1 MTTIAWKRGAT
12 FAANCVY
19 TPPDG
24 ALADLLGATITSQ
37 IRHNGK
43 LVVELTPTI
52 AADGM
57 SFDLDD
63 ASATEFP
70 LGSCEWDIR
79 IAVGDAVIYTD
90 TITLS
95 VVKNITEP
103 VVA

>member
-43 LVVELTPTI
+43 LVTDLTPTI
-52 AADGM
+52 AADGL
-57 SFDLDD
+57 SFDLEDT
-63 ASATEFP
+63 AGATFP
-70 LGSCEWDIR
+70 LGACAWDIR
-79 IAVGDAVIYTD
+79 IAVGTDVIYTD
-90 TITLS
+90 TVTIN
-95 VVKNITEP
+95 VVDHITEP
-103 VVA
+103 AA